1 MPIWHSVRLWPPA
14 TVQATASLSPSN
26 QSSTN
31 WPLYRLH
38 VEVALTRTTR
48 APGPPAWLRLRGRG
62 LPAPA
67 LAAAGRGPAGSPLR
81 GSAGLRRSGRA
92 GWEGTAASPSAGAGN
107 CECYQ
112 IYHGTMNV
120 LLPSTRPP
128 RLHYSLP
135 PPLDARFQMTRQRRQ
150 ADVCAGRG
158 PGKDVVQTRAPHIL
172 GPNLRARARALK
184 TGSPI
189 SQILWSKL
197 LVGASTFSAPPSV
210 LSVAGENRGTPGA
223 EEERTSLRRPGDPS
237 RSYGSCGTG

>member
-1 MPIWHSVRLWPPA
+1 MAERISKRGTGAGPGFNLANAACKENTVRTIRVWMFQRPNGHTHHDFHRYGTVSGFGHQLPCKLQPRSPQATNRPLTGRSTVCTWKSLSLGQLGPPA
-14 TVQATASLSPSN
+14 
-26 QSSTN
+26 
-31 WPLYRLH
+31 
-38 VEVALTRTTR
+38 
-48 APGPPAWLRLRGRG
+48 PPAWLRLRGRG

-92 GWEGTAASPSAGAGN
+92 AWEGTAASPSAGAGN

-150 ADVCAGRG
+150 ADVCAGSG
-158 PGKDVVQTRAPHIL
+158 PGKDVVHSE
-172 GPNLRARARALK
+172 LR
-184 TGSPI
+184 
-189 SQILWSKL
+189 
-197 LVGASTFSAPPSV
+197 TF
-210 LSVAGENRGTPGA
+210 
-223 EEERTSLRRPGDPS
+223 
-237 RSYGSCGTG
+237 